1 MLRRLSPGF
10 ALVVGM
16 VLAIAIAGTST
27 AANTKY
33 RTFGTGSVSVSGD
46 TARINNGSGEYGG
59 VYLRSRSLSSKPLR
73 AVHVSFRSTGDV
85 GGGAPRFSIPLNTG
99 HKEST
104 APYAFLDVNG
114 CGGASLV
121 STDSSNCQV
130 FINFNGES
138 FANWDALVA
147 RHPSWRIKAGGIPF
161 IIADVPGDYRVTNI
175 DLR

>member
-16 VLAIAIAGTST
+16 ALAIAIAGTST

-33 RTFGTGSVSVSGD
+33 RTFGSGSVSVNGD
-46 TARINNGSGEYGG
+46 SARINNDPGEYGG

-73 AVHVSFRSTGDV
+73 AVHISFLSTGAT

-99 HKEST
+99 HEEST
-104 APYAFLDVNG
+104 PPYAFLDVNN
-114 CGGASLV
+114 CGSDLV
-121 STDSSNCQV
+121 STGSPTCKV
-130 FINFNGES
+130 FLNFSDEW
-138 FANWDALVA
+138 FDNWHDLVMT
-147 RHPSWRIKAGGIPF
+147 HPSWRIKAGGIPF
-161 IIADVPGDYRVTNI
+161 IIADQPGDYRVTNI

>member
-16 VLAIAIAGTST
+16 ALAIAIAGTST

-33 RTFGTGSVSVSGD
+33 RTFGSGSVSVSGD
-46 TARINNGSGEYGG
+46 TARINNGSDEYGG

-73 AVHVSFRSTGDV
+73 AVHISFRSTGDTA
-85 GGGAPRFSIPLNTG
+85 GGAPRFSIPLNTG

-104 APYAFLDVNG
+104 PPYAFLDVNN
-114 CGGASLV
+114 CGTNLV
-121 STDSSNCQV
+121 STDRSDCKV
-130 FINFNGES
+130 FLNFSDES

-161 IIADVPGDYRVTNI
+161 IIADQPGSYRVTNI

>member
-1 MLRRLSPGF
+1 MLRRLAPGF
-10 ALVVGM
+10 ALTVGM
-16 VLAIAIAGTST
+16 ILAIAIAGTST

-46 TARINNGSGEYGG
+46 TARINNDSGEYGG

-73 AVHVSFRSTGDV
+73 AVHVSFHSTGDV

-99 HKEST
+99 HREST
-104 APYAFLDVNG
+104 APYAFLDVNN
-114 CGGASLV
+114 CGSNFV
-121 STDSSNCQV
+121 STDSSSCQV

-147 RHPSWRIKAGGIPF
+147 RHPSWRVKAGGIPF
-161 IIADVPGDYRVTNI
+161 IIADVEGDYRVTNI

>member
-16 VLAIAIAGTST
+16 ALAIAIAGTST

-33 RTFGTGSVSVSGD
+33 RTFGSGSVSVRGD
-46 TARINNGSGEYGG
+46 TARINNGSDESGG

-73 AVHVSFRSTGDV
+73 AVHISFRSTGDV

-99 HKEST
+99 HAEDT
-104 APYAFLDVNG
+104 PPYAFLDVNG
-114 CGGASLV
+114 CGSNVV
-121 STDSSNCQV
+121 STSSTTCQV
-130 FINFNGES
+130 FLNFSNES
-138 FANWDALVA
+138 FANWAALA
-147 RHPSWRIKAGGIPF
+147 RAHPNWRIKAGGIPF
-161 IIADVPGDYRVTNI
+161 IIADQPGNYRVTNI

>member
-1 MLRRLSPGF
+1 MLRRLAPGF
-10 ALVVGM
+10 ALVIGL

-33 RTFGTGSVSVSGD
+33 RTFGTGQVSISGG
-46 TARINNGSGEYGG
+46 TATINTDPGEYGG
-59 VYLRSRSLSSKPLR
+59 VYLRSRSLSAKPLR
-73 AVHVSFRSTGDV
+73 AVHVSFRSSGDT

-99 HKEST
+99 HTESV

-114 CGGASLV
+114 CGGPLV
-121 STDSSNCQV
+121 STDAANCQV

-147 RHPSWRIKAGGIPF
+147 AHPTWRVKSGGIPF
-161 IIADVPGDYRVTNI
+161 IIADAPGHYVVSNI